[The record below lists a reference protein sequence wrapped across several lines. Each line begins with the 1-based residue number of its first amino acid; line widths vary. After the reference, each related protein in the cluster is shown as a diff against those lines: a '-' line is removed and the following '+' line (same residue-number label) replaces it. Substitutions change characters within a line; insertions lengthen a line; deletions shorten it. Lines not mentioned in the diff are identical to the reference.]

1 MKATIDMVKQ
11 ILVDTHNEYY
21 NYDAIDLAEVKRRFN
36 AGEDV
41 TLEDFIKAWAFAYDF
56 EKYFDINKDESVENV
71 IDFFID
77 NNEFDYLDMLRN
89 DEYEEF
95 MDDIMHVID

>member
-1 MKATIDMVKQ
+1 MI
-11 ILVDTHNEYY
+11 
-21 NYDAIDLAEVKRRFN
+21 
-36 AGEDV
+36 
-41 TLEDFIKAWAFAYDF
+41 
-56 EKYFDINKDESVENV
+56 
-71 IDFFID
+71 FFID

>member
-1 MKATIDMVKQ
+1 MKATIDTVKRV
-11 ILVDTHNEYY
+11 LVDTHNEYY
-21 NYDAIDLAEVKRRFN
+21 NFDAYDVSQVAKAVK
-36 AGEDV
+36 AGKDV
-41 TLEDFIKAWAFAYDF
+41 PLEDFIHSWAFAYDF
-56 EKYFDINKDESVENV
+56 EKYFDINKDESVEGV